1 VAEEWRQ
8 RVVDPKRLA
17 ALAATG
23 LLDSPQSPA
32 FDGLTRLAAEV
43 LGAPTALVS
52 LVDADRQFVKS
63 AFGLGE
69 PWASRRETPLS
80 HSFCKHVVGGGEA
93 LFVADAR
100 ATELAENPAVS
111 ELGVIAYAGVPLR
124 ADGETI
130 GAFCA
135 IDHAP
140 RQWSDREVEI
150 LSALAAAAEA
160 QIALGLLNASLAERE
175 QMLDAILNTMP
186 AGVAVRNV
194 DGGVLRTNPALERL
208 LGRSAAVL
216 RALDFWSI
224 THPDDVAGDV
234 ESREELLAG
243 ERSTTTRIKRFRH
256 GAGHYVW
263 VRLSAAV
270 IRDRYG
276 RAQGTVAVIEDVT
289 AQRAAEEA
297 IAHQARIYETIAR
310 NIPGGGVL
318 LFDRDMRYLA
328 ADGADLLASL
338 GFEKA
343 QLEGRTLDEVAA
355 PENLER
361 IKRLYEQVLG
371 GKSVELESSRHGHM
385 LRTRFAPVLE
395 GQAVTGGIALIQDVT
410 EQHEQSQ
417 HLERTRQLFEA
428 TIASV
433 RDGVVVLDGQNQA
446 LYANRAYAE
455 LFGFEPEK
463 LVGLTRADFLRHVET
478 LVDDP
483 AACRAAIERPAP
495 GADGAAVELTLVRPK
510 LRHVRRTITPLVLPD
525 GPGHVVVWHDIS
537 VERELLAERER
548 QALTDALTGLPN
560 RRAVELELTKAF
572 ARAERGGGPLC
583 VALLDVDHFKRVN
596 DTFGHA
602 TGDAVLKRVASA
614 LDEAKRLT
622 DTIGRW
628 GGEEFIAVLPVPL
641 DGGATFC
648 ERVRRRIASL
658 THEGVGRVTISI
670 GVAEL
675 APKETPEA
683 LLGRADER
691 LYAAKSK
698 GRDRVEA

>member
-1 VAEEWRQ
+1 
-8 RVVDPKRLA
+8 
-17 ALAATG
+17 
-23 LLDSPQSPA
+23 
-32 FDGLTRLAAEV
+32 
-43 LGAPTALVS
+43 
-52 LVDADRQFVKS
+52 
-63 AFGLGE
+63 
-69 PWASRRETPLS
+69 
-80 HSFCKHVVGGGEA
+80 
-93 LFVADAR
+93 
-100 ATELAENPAVS
+100 
-111 ELGVIAYAGVPLR
+111 
-124 ADGETI
+124 
-130 GAFCA
+130 
-135 IDHAP
+135 
-140 RQWSDREVEI
+140 
-150 LSALAAAAEA
+150 
-160 QIALGLLNASLAERE
+160 
-175 QMLDAILNTMP
+175 
-186 AGVAVRNV
+186 
-194 DGGVLRTNPALERL
+194 VLRTNPALERL